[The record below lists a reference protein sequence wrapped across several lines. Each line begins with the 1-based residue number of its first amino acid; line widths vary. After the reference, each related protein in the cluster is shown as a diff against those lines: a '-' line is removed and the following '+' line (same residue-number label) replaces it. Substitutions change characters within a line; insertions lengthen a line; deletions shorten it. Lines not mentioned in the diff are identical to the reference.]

1 MRCLIQIYCNIFFPK
16 VLVVLVVLVAL
27 LVSGVQHVDSVILC
41 TPKCS
46 FKNGVITEREEK
58 DNEKE
63 KEQIER
69 SER

>member
-16 VLVVLVVLVAL
+16 VLVVLVAL